1 MFLIKILT
9 YDPKAPI
16 SSKFCQDSTSFL
28 YQNPH
33 NINRSTLMLTILLFQ
48 SMFSNFCIYV
58 RILQREKQQTEHS
71 KIIKF
76 NFQTSSLYVQYYLDC
91 QTNEQAWKH
100 MFPNNQSFLLK
111 KCWHYFC
118 CWSWSLI
125 KQASKNE
132 QTHKCS
138 KYYKLSNTWVIV
150 TNTKT
155 NTISNF
161 SFDCRT

>member
-1 MFLIKILT
+1 MIQKRTSLRIFAKIQLYFCIKTLTISTAQHCSILT
-9 YDPKAPI
+9 I
-16 SSKFCQDSTSFL
+16 Q
-28 YQNPH
+28 
-33 NINRSTLMLTILLFQ
+33 LFQ

-58 RILQREKQQTEHS
+58 WILQREKQQTEHS

-91 QTNEQAWKH
+91 QTNEQACKH
-100 MFPNNQSFLLK
+100 MFPNNQLFLLK

-161 SFDCRT
+161 SFDYT